1 MIACAN
7 SFSYKACHLIGF
19 IKEGDRK
26 NSKMEDTRLELLKLS
41 EPIRESLLKS
51 NHNPPEGTNVSVKS
65 MFESLLPDRVSEKA
79 IRVEIRDFCLLCAA
93 LASAEEAK
101 ESALLSWVPRE
112 LRTLAVTTF
121 KEVSRVFV
129 SKFSEVELGPRVGEF
144 GLDFDLLSD
153 EGKLVVELMPEVLPL
168 LRGNI
173 KESSIDAGDDGD
185 EISDALARTPVACAI
200 VAAHQFRWF
209 VTQVQCPNLGK
220 LCSLVIPC
228 GLVALDHWS
237 PAVKEQ
243 GMISFIHL
251 TKNVKAAELGFY
263 EDVILDTCCQNIA
276 SDDELWDHVVEMSVL
291 LLTLIQRK
299 NPRSPWFEKIMNEML
314 GHLERQPRNKGRYTA
329 WLELIDPVFEC
340 MGLVL
345 LAHFRRIFP
354 LLLHWVHS
362 DDDKIVL
369 LVLEKIHI
377 IIKLTWIRKSPYVG
391 RLIDELIVTYK
402 EASLRRQ
409 REDIRNEVLQILL
422 LLQKCKGLQFEAAWN
437 KHKDD
442 PNLTALAPAFCTES
456 TAVV

>member
-1 MIACAN
+1 MA
-7 SFSYKACHLIGF
+7 
-19 IKEGDRK
+19 
-26 NSKMEDTRLELLKLS
+26 LLPCSTKLGLS

-51 NHNPPEGTNVSVKS
+51 NYNPPEGTSFSIKP
-65 MFESLLPDRVSEKA
+65 MLESLLPDRVSEKA
-79 IRVEIRDFCLLCAA
+79 IRVEIRDFCMLCAA

-101 ESALLSWVPRE
+101 ESVLLSWIHRE
-112 LRTLAVTTF
+112 LFTLAKTTF
-121 KEVSRVFV
+121 KELSRVFV
-129 SKFSEVELGPRVGEF
+129 GKFGEVESGSMVGEL
-144 GLDFDLLSD
+144 GLEFDLLSD

-168 LRGNI
+168 LRGTI
-173 KESSIDAGDDGD
+173 KESAIDAGDDGD
-185 EISDALARTPVACAI
+185 EISAASARTPVACAV

-209 VTQVQCPNLGK
+209 VAQVQCPNLGK

-237 PAVKEQ
+237 PAGQ

-251 TKNVKAAELGFY
+251 AKNVKAAELGFY

-276 SDDELWDHVVEMSVL
+276 SDDELWCHVVEMSVL

-314 GHLERQPRNKGRYTA
+314 GHLERQARNKGRYTA

-369 LVLEKIHI
+369 LVLEKIRI
-377 IIKLTWIRKSPYVG
+377 IIKLTWIRNSPYVG

-409 REDIRNEVLQILL
+409 REDIRNKVLQILI

-437 KHKDD
+437 KHKYD
-442 PNLTALAPAFCTES
+442 PNLAALAPAFCTES
-456 TAVV
+456 TPVV